1 MFITTTCISGLDSYN
16 HRRRNAYNTTC
27 SIRCIKT
34 CLYITGLVRSLNG
47 VSGHFSNISFEQLT
61 SISLNLHYYE
71 CWMGPCQ
78 FILVGISTT
87 GCVFLDGGP
96 FVFSYSDGSWTFSI
110 AKWNVSVPFL
120 QDRKCRHTYYAV
132 DISIGSQHRICNV
145 LTNANKRPALRDRT
159 KVEVDK

>member
-96 FVFSYSDGSWTFSI
+96 FVFLCFCMGFHCQMKCSSTFPSRWKMSSY
-110 AKWNVSVPFL
+110 L
-120 QDRKCRHTYYAV
+120 
-132 DISIGSQHRICNV
+132 
-145 LTNANKRPALRDRT
+145 LRC
-159 KVEVDK
+159 